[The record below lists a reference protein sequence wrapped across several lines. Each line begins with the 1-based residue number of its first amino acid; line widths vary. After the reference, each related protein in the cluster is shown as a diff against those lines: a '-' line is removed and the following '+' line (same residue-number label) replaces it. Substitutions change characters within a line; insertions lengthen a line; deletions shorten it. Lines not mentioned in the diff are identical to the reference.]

1 MNFQTMSKQRKFIL
15 IASAVG
21 VISMFLPW
29 VKISLFGFSSS
40 VNGMRDAGIFI
51 FLCFVACG
59 VISFLGNQTTNLDRT
74 MWMVTLIVGGLAAL
88 IMVINFL
95 RASDGMNFLSYGFY
109 LALLSS
115 IGLVVAA
122 YLFRTPGESIKS
134 GFDSLKKDI
143 EEKTKQDTPK

>member
-74 MWMVTLIVGGLAAL
+74 MWMVTLIVGG
-88 IMVINFL
+88 IG
-95 RASDGMNFLSYGFY
+95 STHYGY
-109 LALLSS
+109 
-115 IGLVVAA
+115 
-122 YLFRTPGESIKS
+122 
-134 GFDSLKKDI
+134 
-143 EEKTKQDTPK
+143 